1 MSLAKFSKLTE
12 AGVLMQSPF
21 DPTQEILLSPEES
34 MVSLLRMSMPIA
46 EPSCSAYNIAS
57 VLI

>member
-34 MVSLLRMSMPIA
+34 MVNLLRVSMPVA
-46 EPSCSAYNIAS
+46 EPPYSAYNIA
-57 VLI
+57 